1 MRLKNLSNLLLIT
14 FFAMPFFTQCVDSYY
29 LPGFSSLINW
39 LQRLL
44 CLILLFKGREII
56 ALQSKKY
63 KYFLIAFIVYMT
75 FVFIYI
81 GQGKIPISSMLGV
94 PEEWNILILMSVS
107 LFLLLLCVPIIAEY
121 ANYNLLSIS
130 IVVFTLLASVLYFTK
145 VDYTL
150 YFLQLGTDGILDFGL
165 IHPFVLSSYAAS
177 GVFAVF
183 ILKTR
188 LSKYFLGNILSYL
201 LLLLFFLLIVISTK
215 RGPIVYIVMSLL
227 LYFFIQNK
235 LSKRT
240 LYIISFVVLFFYFF
254 GNYLLDIASSIFPDI
269 VERFLGTEDDGG
281 SGRFGDSDS
290 LYNIAWRQ
298 IMDSPL
304 WGSHMRIFISSST
317 LAYGSYP
324 HNFFL
329 ELAMTVGI
337 PFTIAFCV
345 LLYKIFKQYFKYSIV
360 DRSSLV
366 IFLISTYSVLLM
378 MTTGTILLNVNFWV
392 GFAILSSFKYSKYH
406 NNI

>member
-14 FFAMPFFTQCVDSYY
+14 FFAMPFFTQCVGSYY
-29 LPGFSSLINW
+29 LPGFSTLINW

-94 PEEWNILILMSVS
+94 PEELNIFILMSAS

-121 ANYNLLSIS
+121 ADYYLLSIA
-130 IVVFTLLASVLYFTK
+130 IIVFTLLASILYFLK

-150 YFLQLGTDGILDFGL
+150 YFLQLGTGDILDLDL
-165 IHPFVLSSYAAS
+165 IHPFMLSSYAAS

-183 ILKTR
+183 IIKAR
-188 LSKYFLGNILSYL
+188 LSKYFCGNILSYL
-201 LLLLFFLLIVISTK
+201 LLFLFFLLIVVSTK
-215 RGPIVYIVMSLL
+215 RGPIVYIVMSLM

-235 LSKRT
+235 LSKKS
-240 LYIISFVVLFFYFF
+240 LYLISIGVLFYYFF
-254 GNYLLDIASSIFPDI
+254 GSDLLKIASSIFPDI
-269 VERFLGTEDDGG
+269 VERFIGTEDDGG
-281 SGRFGDSDS
+281 SGRFGDPDS

-298 IMDSPL
+298 IMDSPI

-329 ELAMTVGI
+329 ELAMTMGI
-337 PFTIAFCV
+337 PITIVFCI
-345 LLYKIFKQYFKYSIV
+345 LLYKIIRQYLKYSII

-366 IFLISTYSVLLM
+366 IFLISIYSVLLM
-378 MTTGTILLNVNFWV
+378 MTTGTILLNINFWA
-392 GFAILSSFKYSKYH
+392 GFAILSSFKYFKQ
-406 NNI
+406 

>member
-1 MRLKNLSNLLLIT
+1 MRLKNLSNLLLIIS
-14 FFAMPFFTQCVDSYY
+14 FAMPFFTECIGTYY
-29 LPGFSSLINW
+29 LPGFSSVINW
-39 LQRLL
+39 LQRFL
-44 CLILLFKGREII
+44 CLILLFKGRNII
-56 ALQSKKY
+56 AHQSKKY
-63 KYFLIAFIVYMT
+63 KYFIISFIVYMT
-75 FVFIYI
+75 FVYIYI
-81 GQGKIPISSMLGV
+81 VQGSIPLKSMLGV

-107 LFLLLLCVPIIAEY
+107 LFLLLLCAPVVAEY

-130 IVVFTLLASVLYFTK
+130 IIVFTLLASVLYFIK

-150 YFLQLGTDGILDFGL
+150 YFLQLGTDGILDFDL

-183 ILKTR
+183 VLKAR
-188 LSKYFLGNILSYL
+188 FSKYFLGNILSYL
-201 LLLLFFLLIVISTK
+201 LLLLFFLLIVVSTK

-240 LYIISFVVLFFYFF
+240 LYFISFVVLFFYFF
-254 GNYLLDIASSIFPDI
+254 GNYLLDIASSVFPDI
-269 VERFLGTEDDGG
+269 VERFIGTEDDGG

-290 LYNIAWRQ
+290 LYSLAWQQ

-345 LLYKIFKQYFKYSIV
+345 LLYKILRQYFKYSI
-360 DRSSLV
+360 DNKSSVV
-366 IFLISTYSVLLM
+366 IFLISIYSVLLM

-392 GFAILSSFKYSKYH
+392 GFAILSSFKYSNNY